1 MNKQKNIPLLRF
13 PEFTEEWIASK
24 LGDVCEINPS
34 NKSLPEKFIYIDL
47 ESVANGKLLQENEV
61 IKQSAPS
68 RAQRVLKENDVLF
81 QMVRPYQMNNLYF
94 DKKGDYVA
102 STGYAQ
108 LRTELNSKFIF
119 QYLHYQKFVDK
130 VINRCTGTSYPA
142 INSSDL
148 SKIIIHYP
156 LSTIPSVSEQK
167 KIANFLT
174 AVDEKLQ
181 ALKQKKSLLEKYKKG
196 VMQQIF
202 SQQIRFKPALSE
214 VEGDENGKEFPKWE
228 EKRLG
233 EVGKTYGGLS
243 GKSKENFGIGKPYIQ
258 YKQIFDNS
266 KIDILKY
273 ELVDIKE
280 NENQNKVQFGDVFFT
295 ISSETPEEIGMS
307 SVLLDD
313 VQELYLNSFCFGFR
327 VNSLK
332 EVNPYFSR
340 YLFRNDIFR
349 EEIIKLAQGST
360 RYNMSKVQFIKIKI
374 QIPSL
379 SEQIKIANFLS
390 SIDERIHNSQL
401 SIIHLEK
408 WKKGLLQKMFV

>member
-1 MNKQKNIPLLRF
+1 M
-13 PEFTEEWIASK
+13 
-24 LGDVCEINPS
+24 
-34 NKSLPEKFIYIDL
+34 
-47 ESVANGKLLQENEV
+47 
-61 IKQSAPS
+61 
-68 RAQRVLKENDVLF
+68 
-81 QMVRPYQMNNLYF
+81 
-94 DKKGDYVA
+94 
-102 STGYAQ
+102 
-108 LRTELNSKFIF
+108 
-119 QYLHYQKFVDK
+119 
-130 VINRCTGTSYPA
+130 
-142 INSSDL
+142 
-148 SKIIIHYP
+148 
-156 LSTIPSVSEQK
+156 
-167 KIANFLT
+167 
-174 AVDEKLQ
+174 
-181 ALKQKKSLLEKYKKG
+181 
-196 VMQQIF
+196 
-202 SQQIRFKPALSE
+202 
-214 VEGDENGKEFPKWE
+214 
-228 EKRLG
+228 
-233 EVGKTYGGLS
+233 
-243 GKSKENFGIGKPYIQ
+243 
-258 YKQIFDNS
+258 
-266 KIDILKY
+266 
-273 ELVDIKE
+273 
-280 NENQNKVQFGDVFFT
+280 FFT

>member
-1 MNKQKNIPLLRF
+1 MNKQNNIPLLRF

-24 LGDVCEINPS
+24 LGDVASFTKGKGISKADIFEDGETECIRYGELYTHYGETIKEI
-34 NKSLPEKFIYIDL
+34 KSKTNIEIKKLVFSEANDIIIPASGETQIDIATA
-47 ESVANGKLLQENEV
+47 SCVMKSGVALGGDLNIIKTKINGVFL
-61 IKQSAPS
+61 S
-68 RAQRVLKENDVLF
+68 
-81 QMVRPYQMNNLYF
+81 YY
-94 DKKGDYVA
+94 
-102 STGYAQ
+102 
-108 LRTELNSKFIF
+108 LNSCKKQDIANLA
-119 QYLHYQKFVDK
+119 QGISVVHLYASQLK
-130 VINRCTGTSYPA
+130 N
-142 INSSDL
+142 L
-148 SKIIIHYP
+148 IIHYP

-202 SQQIRFKPALSE
+202 SQQIRFK
-214 VEGDENGKEFPKWE
+214 DENGKEFPKWE

-379 SEQIKIANFLS
+379 PEQIKIANFLS
-390 SIDERIHNSQL
+390 SIDERILNSQL

>member
-202 SQQIRFKPALSE
+202 SQQIRFKPALS
-214 VEGDENGKEFPKWE
+214 
-228 EKRLG
+228 
-233 EVGKTYGGLS
+233 
-243 GKSKENFGIGKPYIQ
+243 
-258 YKQIFDNS
+258 
-266 KIDILKY
+266 
-273 ELVDIKE
+273 
-280 NENQNKVQFGDVFFT
+280 VF
-295 ISSETPEEIGMS
+295 
-307 SVLLDD
+307 
-313 VQELYLNSFCFGFR
+313 
-327 VNSLK
+327 
-332 EVNPYFSR
+332 
-340 YLFRNDIFR
+340 
-349 EEIIKLAQGST
+349 
-360 RYNMSKVQFIKIKI
+360 
-374 QIPSL
+374 
-379 SEQIKIANFLS
+379 
-390 SIDERIHNSQL
+390 
-401 SIIHLEK
+401 
-408 WKKGLLQKMFV
+408 